1 MKLGVSDWRRIF
13 PKEKKRIFLKGDV
26 MVVEGGLARELLVIL
41 SGKARVEKRIR
52 GRDPLVLAH
61 LGAGEIIGEL
71 SILTGRRRSATVV
84 AEGKVS
90 ALIVP
95 AAWVKSFLA
104 GGRGARGKFQRQMM
118 ESLARRLVRL
128 LERLPMYQGVSGE
141 PRTASSLHR
150 ALEKMYAGWAV

>member
-1 MKLGVSDWRRIF
+1 MRN
-13 PKEKKRIFLKGDV
+13 
-26 MVVEGGLARELLVIL
+26 
-41 SGKARVEKRIR
+41 R

-84 AEGKVS
+84 AEGKVT

-95 AAWVKSFLA
+95 AVWVKSFLA
-104 GGRGARGKFQRQMM
+104 GDRGARGKFQRQMM